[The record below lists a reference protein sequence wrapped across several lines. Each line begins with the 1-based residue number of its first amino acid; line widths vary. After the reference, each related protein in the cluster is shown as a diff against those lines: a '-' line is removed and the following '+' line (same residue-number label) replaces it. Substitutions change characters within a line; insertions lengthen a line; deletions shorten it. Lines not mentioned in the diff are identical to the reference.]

1 MHDTWEQLTHDIV
14 TCRRCP
20 RLVAWREE
28 VARVKRRA
36 YNDWTYW
43 GKPVPGFGDRA
54 ARLLIIGLAPGAHG
68 ANRTGRM
75 FTGDSSGNTLFAAL
89 HRAGFANQP
98 RSHSRDDGLW
108 LHDTFISAV
117 VRCVPPKNRPTADE
131 IAQCQPFLLREI
143 ELLSNL
149 QVVLALGRTA
159 FQGYLRLLKD
169 SGYQV
174 PRLSF
179 QHGLEVQLP
188 SPLPALFVSYHPSQR
203 NTQTGLLTPEML
215 DEVLEHIRHT
225 LKKPGRRP

>member
-1 MHDTWEQLTHDIV
+1 MHDTWEQLTHDII

-20 RLVAWREE
+20 RLVGWREE
-28 VARVKRRA
+28 VARIKRRA
-36 YNDWTYW
+36 YKDWTYW

-98 RSHSRDDGLW
+98 GSHTRDDGLQ
-108 LHDTFISAV
+108 LYDTFISAV

-131 IAQCQPFLLREI
+131 IAQCQPFLAREI
-143 ELLSNL
+143 GLLSNL

-159 FQGYLRLLKD
+159 FQGYLRLLKA
-169 SGYQV
+169 SGYRGS
-174 PRLSF
+174 RLSF

-188 SPLPALFVSYHPSQR
+188 SPLPTLFASYHPSQR

-215 DEVLEHIRHT
+215 DELLERIRHT
-225 LKKPGRRP
+225 LKKSGRRP